1 MRRVVLFRLAVA
13 KAVAVA
19 CAIAM
24 LPLSAGCTCSRGGP
38 PPQAGADFGDT
49 SAPGPG
55 AAGVAPYLAM
65 ARAILEGKGRSAVPA
80 PPEAPGRRVMLA
92 LFRPGAASSPSAAT
106 AKGATLA
113 DAVAAA
119 AQALAVH
126 VTPEEMQ
133 RRGGDSRLE
142 LDLPTRLDGLGD
154 STIDQDIEE
163 PLASIGLD
171 GVLVTRD
178 DGKTGFVLPGEI
190 IERGLFHQG
199 KVPGLEHHKVT
210 TLLAERAGVSETD
223 LGSMR
228 AYRFRADA
236 YVETPR
242 HDSALPVVRGMVERP
257 AQVTPD
263 LLVAA
268 VRRGADYLVRIM
280 SPEGRYVYMYH
291 PVDDVDDRSYGW
303 LRHAGTTYALF
314 EAYEELGTPA
324 YADKGDLALRYLE
337 SHLRDDPSG
346 RGKYLLDTNDEE
358 EQKVGGAGLALL
370 AFAKQAAVTGRR
382 DHLETMRALARFII
396 EQQYADG
403 HFRSNADVEHE
414 TGRKLKREPI
424 YYTGEATLALLRLY
438 AVDPQQAYVDAARKA
453 VDWVIHVRDAYVS
466 EDNQEHDHWIS
477 YALNDLFRVVH
488 DGAYVE
494 HAYKI
499 ARAIRSKEHVL
510 PDAPAPDWAGTFYDG
525 QTTPGS
531 TRLEAFDADIALSRF
546 AGKPDDWL
554 LGPAKDVARATLG
567 QQFTPDDDYWLK
579 NPAKAEGG
587 VRESLYV
594 NDVRIDYVQHSMSA
608 WLHLAR
614 ILRDPSYGKTGVPSQ
629 DPVRPAVDEGATAQH
644 GR

>member
-1 MRRVVLFRLAVA
+1 MRRVVLFRVA
-13 KAVAVA
+13 MA
-19 CAIAM
+19 CALGA

-38 PPQAGADFGDT
+38 PPQAGADFGET
-49 SAPGPG
+49 SAPSL
-55 AAGVAPYLAM
+55 AAPAAAPYLAM
-65 ARAILEGKGRSAVPA
+65 ARAILEGRGRSAVPA
-80 PPEAPGRRVMLA
+80 PPQAPGRRVMLA
-92 LFRPGAASSPSAAT
+92 LFRPGTATIAAT

-119 AQALAVH
+119 AQAMGSR
-126 VTPEEMQ
+126 VTPGELQ
-133 RRGGDSRLE
+133 RWNSDTSGPVPGGRLE
-142 LDLPTRLDGLGD
+142 LDVPTKLDGLGD
-154 STIDQDIEE
+154 STIDEDIDE
-163 PLASIGLD
+163 PLPAIGLD

-190 IERGLFHQG
+190 VERGLFHQG
-199 KVPGLEHHKVT
+199 RVPGLEHHKLT
-210 TLLAERAGVSETD
+210 TLLAERAGVPETD
-223 LGSMR
+223 LRSMR

-236 YVETPR
+236 YVETPS
-242 HDSALPVVRGMVERP
+242 HDGALPVMRGMVERP

-263 LLVAA
+263 LLLAA

-280 SPEGRYVYMYH
+280 NAEGRYVYMYH

-324 YADKGDLALRYLE
+324 YADKGELALRYLE
-337 SHLRDDPSG
+337 SHLRDDPASQ
-346 RGKYLLDTNDEE
+346 GKYLLDTNDEE

-382 DHLETMRALARFII
+382 DHLETMRALARFIVK
-396 EQQYADG
+396 QQYADG

-414 TGRKLKREPI
+414 TGRRLKREPV
-424 YYTGEATLALLRLY
+424 YYTGEATLALMRLY
-438 AVDPQQAYVDAARKA
+438 AVDPQQAYLDTARKA

-488 DGAYVE
+488 DPAYVE

-499 ARAIRSKEHVL
+499 ARAIQKKEHVP
-510 PDAPAPDWAGTFYDG
+510 PDAPAPDWVGTFYEG

-546 AGKPDDWL
+546 AGKPEDWL
-554 LGPAKDVARATLG
+554 LGPARQVASATLG

-579 NPAKAEGG
+579 NPARAEGG

-594 NDVRIDYVQHSMSA
+594 SDVRIDYVQHSMSA

-614 ILRDPSYGKTGVPSQ
+614 ILRDPAYGKTGVPSQ
-629 DPVRPAVDEGATAQH
+629 DPVRAALDESATAQH